1 MSSDRLD
8 AVTAS
13 YHRCRR
19 DKKFVDT
26 FYYLF
31 LAKSPEIAE
40 KFAKTDFTV
49 QKRMLRESLLTLLT
63 YNLGIEGARED
74 VIGLGKR
81 HYKLGIRP
89 ELYKMWLDTLC
100 EAIRKHDPE
109 YTPELEK
116 LWRAAMQPP
125 IDLMLSQEATA

>member
-1 MSSDRLD
+1 MSNDRLD
-8 AVTAS
+8 EVTAS
-13 YHRCRR
+13 YHRCRH
-19 DKKFVDT
+19 DKAFVDT
-26 FYYLF
+26 FYDLF

-40 KFAKTDFTV
+40 KFANTDFSV

-81 HYKLGIRP
+81 HHKLGIRP
-89 ELYKMWLDTLC
+89 ELYDMWLDTLC
-100 EAIRKHDPE
+100 EAIRKHDPQ

-116 LWRAAMQPP
+116 LWRKAMQAP
-125 IDLMLSQEATA
+125 IDLMLSEEATS